1 MKGLRIGVGLGELD
15 GTGGGLDA
23 SLEQFRIAER
33 DGFQTAWVA
42 NIFGLDALTVL
53 ALAGRETKRI
63 ELGTAVV
70 PTHSRHPLYMAQQAL
85 STQAASNGRLALGLG
100 PSHKVV
106 IEHMLGL
113 SYARVAKH
121 VEEYV
126 TVVRSLVETG
136 KVAFQGEIYRV
147 NGNLSVSGATPFPI
161 LIGGLGPKMRRV
173 AGAVADG
180 TLTWMTGRRTLAETL
195 VPEIQAAASAAGRGP
210 ARIVCGLPIVVTNDP
225 AGARDAASK
234 AFAIYGQLP
243 SYRAM
248 LDAEGAKTP
257 GDVAIAGDEQ
267 TIERALAD
275 LAAAGVTDFHAAIFP
290 YGQTGPDR
298 DAARE
303 RTWRLLAELARR

>member
-1 MKGLRIGVGLGELD
+1 MKGLRIGVGLGELS
-15 GTGGGLDA
+15 GMGGGLDA
-23 SLEQFRIAER
+23 TLEQFRRAER

-42 NIFGLDALTVL
+42 NIFSLDALTLL
-53 ALAGRETKRI
+53 ALAGRETSRI

-70 PTHSRHPLYMAQQAL
+70 PTHSRHPLYMAQQAM
-85 STQAASNGRLALGLG
+85 STQAATKGRLALGLG

-106 IEHMLGL
+106 IENMLGL

-126 TVVRSLVETG
+126 TVVRSLAETG
-136 KVAFQGEIYRV
+136 KVSFAGELYRV
-147 NGNLSVSGATPFPI
+147 NGNLSVGGSTPFPV

-195 VPEIQAAASAAGRGP
+195 VPEIQAAAKAAGRKP
-210 ARIVCGLPIVVTNDP
+210 ARIVCGLPVVVTEDA
-225 AGARDAASK
+225 AGAREAASK

-248 LDAEGAKTP
+248 LDAEGAKLP
-257 GDVAIAGDEQ
+257 GDVAIAGDE
-267 TIERALAD
+267 RAVEAALRD
-275 LAAAGVTDFHAAIFP
+275 LASAGVTDFNAAIFP
-290 YGQTGPDR
+290 FGPDPE
-298 DAARE
+298 AARE
-303 RTWRLLAELARR
+303 RTWKLLAGLARG

>member
-1 MKGLRIGVGLGELD
+1 MKGLRIGVGLGELS
-15 GTGGGLDA
+15 GAGGGLDA
-23 SLEQFRIAER
+23 TMEQFRRAES

-42 NIFGLDALTVL
+42 NIFSLDALTL
-53 ALAGRETKRI
+53 LSLAGRETRRI

-85 STQAASNGRLALGLG
+85 TTQAATGGRLALGLG

-106 IEHMLGL
+106 IENMLGL

-126 TVVRSLVETG
+126 SVVRSLVETG
-136 KVAFQGEIYRV
+136 KVAFSGELYRV
-147 NGNLSVSGATPFPI
+147 NGNLAVAGSSPFPI
-161 LIGGLGPKMRRV
+161 LIGGLGPKMRRL
-173 AGAVADG
+173 AGALADG

-195 VPEIQAAASAAGRGP
+195 VPEIQAAAREADRKP
-210 ARIVCGLPIVVTNDP
+210 ARVVCGLPVVVTDDP
-225 AGARDAASK
+225 AGAREAASK

-248 LDAEGAKTP
+248 LDAEGAKQP
-257 GDVAIAGDEQ
+257 GDVAIAGDEKAVE
-267 TIERALAD
+267 TALRD
-275 LAAAGVTDFHAAIFP
+275 LAEAGVTDFNAAIFP
-290 YGQTGPDR
+290 YGPDP

-303 RTWRLLAELARR
+303 RTWKLLASLARS